1 MSQLIKLLKNAGK
14 ASSRPSAGFGA
25 RSQEP
30 PRKKL
35 VLIAALS
42 APDVAEARKA
52 VEDGADAI
60 EFPYDPGAPAAG
72 EAIVEL
78 TEAVSVPVG
87 AAISGT
93 VSKGFDVKALE
104 GKGLDYL
111 KVEAGDVPATV
122 FLAEGVTV
130 VLELKETFADTMLK
144 MLNFLP
150 AKAVQVDSPDTV
162 EGFTVKQLM
171 EKRVDRELISK
182 PLLMK
187 VGSTIKPD
195 AAQLLTLISPNA
207 LVVAAADV
215 AAWNE
220 AITNIKDLDE
230 EEEETGTI
238 SLRAPV
244 AAAASK

>member
-1 MSQLIKLLKNAGK
+1 VSQLIKLLKNAGK
-14 ASSRPSAGFGA
+14 ASGRPSAGFGA
-25 RSQEP
+25 RGPEA

-35 VLIAALS
+35 VLIATLS
-42 APDVAEARKA
+42 SISAAEARKA
-52 VEDGADAI
+52 VDNGADAI
-60 EFPYDPGAPAAG
+60 EFPFDPASSSAA
-72 EAIVEL
+72 AIAEV

-87 AAISGT
+87 AAISGS
-93 VSKGFDVKALE
+93 VPGSFDTKLLE

-111 KVEAGDVPATV
+111 KVEAGEVPATV
-122 FLAEGVTV
+122 FLAEGISV

-150 AKAVQVDSPDTV
+150 AKAIQVDSPDSV

-187 VGSTIKPD
+187 VGASIKPD
-195 AAQLLTLISPNA
+195 AAQLLTLIAPNA

-230 EEEETGTI
+230 EEEETSPI

-244 AAAASK
+244 VAATK